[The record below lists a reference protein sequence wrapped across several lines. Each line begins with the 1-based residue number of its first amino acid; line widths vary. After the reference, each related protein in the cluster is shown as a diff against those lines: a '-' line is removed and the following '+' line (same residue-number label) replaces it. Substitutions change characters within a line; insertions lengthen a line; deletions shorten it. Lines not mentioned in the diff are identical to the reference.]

1 MSNIAYKSDKEW
13 DGWREGE
20 MRNEGVNQCING
32 RMVYHQLDAIVG
44 ENVKVLKGYWA
55 AAFKN
60 IKDCVLKILLSVC

>member
-44 ENVKVLKGYWA
+44 ENVKVS
-55 AAFKN
+55 FKN
-60 IKDCVLKILLSVC
+60 TRDCVLKICTSSHTLYV

>member
-32 RMVYHQLDAIVG
+32 RMVKHQLDAIVG
-44 ENVKVLKGYWA
+44 ENVKVS
-55 AAFKN
+55 FKN
-60 IKDCVLKILLSVC
+60 TRDCVLKICTSSHTLYV

>member
-32 RMVYHQLDAIVG
+32 RMVKHQLDAIVG
-44 ENVKVLKGYWA
+44 ENVKVS
-55 AAFKN
+55 FMN
-60 IKDCVLKILLSVC
+60 TRERDCIKVGCGSQT